1 MNFIEE
7 CNVVLDRLD
16 TFSFKMIQ
24 NEIQEFQHLLSM
36 DEPKKSHDQVYAF
49 QQRVAGDLQSFQL
62 PKTNVLIQNKILEL
76 IQLHERKFHCFN
88 RIFNHMVSFENTPVF
103 EFERIWINAQRQ
115 GEFIPLHQH
124 SGVYS
129 FVIWLQIPYIINE
142 QHNNDFNKILHKD
155 RTGMFE
161 FVYIDS
167 FGKLQ
172 NIRLPVDKTWEG
184 KIAVFPAE
192 LHHQVYPFYGVDE
205 LRISISGNVRLSP
218 KNFI

>member
-7 CNVVLDRLD
+7 CNVVIDRLD
-16 TFSFKMIQ
+16 PFSFKMIQ
-24 NEIQEFQHLLSM
+24 NEIQECQPLLTAVDS
-36 DEPKKSHDQVYAF
+36 KKSHDQVFALA
-49 QQRVAGDLQSFQL
+49 QRNIEELQCFQL
-62 PKTNVLIQNKILEL
+62 PKTKILIQNKVLEL
-76 IQLHERKFHCFN
+76 IQIHERKYQCFD
-88 RIFNHMVSFENTPVF
+88 RIFNYMVNFENSPIF

-129 FVIWLQIPYIINE
+129 FVIWMQIPYLMSDQISGDV
-142 QHNNDFNKILHKD
+142 NNLLHKD
-155 RTGMFE
+155 RTAMFE
-161 FVYIDS
+161 FVHADS

-172 NIRLPVDKTWEG
+172 NTRLPVDKTWEG

-192 LHHQVYPFYGVDE
+192 LNHQVYPFYNTDE